1 MADHLLSYQTPRQ
14 PPCQGRSMAL
24 AIRRRAD
31 SGPNMRAR
39 CPRASSVM
47 PMLYHGNTPFV
58 TLIALLIA
66 VLGPGFCTSAAGAQP
81 SDEPPGLSETL
92 EAYDLLE
99 PWVRALAVPEG
110 ATGPEVVGACVTLR
124 YEGRVM
130 GQGTIFGAGRLSVP
144 QATLIAVAQASEK
157 LPVTRDAMAA
167 ERLRLAAEQLTI
179 SLEIAGPGVPLTD
192 PTQKDLVAGFS
203 PGVHGIALRFGDL
216 AAAIYPEEMLWTSQ
230 DVPGAL
236 RRLIAG
242 ITGDSAMALRPIEE
256 VLEGAKMRVL
266 RFRTRHVAQLEPGGQ
281 ARLLHRGGRLVQGP
295 EVQSM
300 QALREWALGVGGF
313 LIEHRDV
320 GVYLPVND
328 SVRSAPSPLQRA
340 LRMYAL
346 VSLAELTPDAELRER
361 SLAEASH
368 DADVILVSWNVHEP
382 RIPASVAA
390 LLGVSL
396 EAGLLGDLDR
406 AEAQK
411 RVGDEL
417 TRLAKD
423 IESVPVPEQPM
434 VAWALAK
441 LGRFDEA
448 RAIMPVCRRAN
459 QPGQLVER
467 MPWLGL
473 AEIELAGAEGVPS
486 APALREMREMMW
498 RLQLSRADVMASEAD
513 LIGGVVFSGAL
524 TRLPTW
530 QITRPLSFMGPMLAE
545 PSLTEASELPAEMSN
560 LFDAL
565 RFLRQ
570 LSAGDH
576 EGHMYAAG
584 GDWRWGVRPAP
595 WDQSMPIETSAMT
608 LICLCQT
615 IQGLERLEAR

>member
-1 MADHLLSYQTPRQ
+1 
-14 PPCQGRSMAL
+14 
-24 AIRRRAD
+24 
-31 SGPNMRAR
+31 
-39 CPRASSVM
+39 
-47 PMLYHGNTPFV
+47 MLYHGNTRFV
-58 TLIALLIA
+58 TLLSLILT
-66 VLGPGFCTSAAGAQP
+66 VLGLTFAVSPAQAQP
-81 SDEPPGLSETL
+81 SDEPPGLEETL
-92 EAYDLLE
+92 AAYDLLE
-99 PWVRALAVPEG
+99 PWVRKLAVPEG

-144 QATLIAVAQASEK
+144 QATLIAVAQATEK
-157 LPVTRDAMAA
+157 LPITRDAMAA

-192 PTQKDLVAGFS
+192 PTQKDLVASFS
-203 PGVHGIALRFGDL
+203 PGIHGVALRFGDL

-230 DVPGAL
+230 DVPSAV

-242 ITGDSAMALRPIEE
+242 ITGDSAMSLRPIEE

-281 ARLLHRGGRLVQGP
+281 ARLLHRGGRLIQAP

-300 QALREWALGVGGF
+300 QALREWAEGIGGF
-313 LIEHRDV
+313 LIEHRDE

-328 SVRSAPSPLQRA
+328 SVRLAPSLFQRA
-340 LRMYAL
+340 LRMYAM
-346 VSLAELTPDAELRER
+346 VSLSELTQDAELKER
-361 SLAEASH
+361 ALEEASY
-368 DADVILVSWNVHEP
+368 DAEVILANWNVHEP
-382 RIPASVAA
+382 NLPASVAA

-406 AEAQK
+406 AEAQQ
-411 RVGDEL
+411 RVGNKL
-417 TRLAKD
+417 TKLAAD

-441 LGRFDEA
+441 LGRYDEA
-448 RAIMPVCRRAN
+448 RAIMPVCRRAS

-473 AEIELAGAEGVPS
+473 ADIELAGAEGVPS

-498 RLQLSRADVMASEAD
+498 RLQLSRADVMASDAD
-513 LIGGVVFSGAL
+513 LVGGIVFSGAL
-524 TRLPTW
+524 AKLPTW
-530 QITRPLSFMGPMLAE
+530 QISRPLSFMGPMLAE
-545 PSLTEASELPAEMSN
+545 PSLTEASEVPSEMGH
-560 LFDAL
+560 LFEAL

-584 GDWRWGVRPAP
+584 GRWRWGVRPAT

-608 LICLCQT
+608 LICVCQT
-615 IQGLERLEAR
+615 IRGLDRLEAR